1 MNKKLAALGIAV
13 ALILAAVVT
22 ILTSSTAPRT
32 TSPST
37 AAACNAGPADET
49 IPTAPPTDLIWKN
62 IGPVL
67 VPTSATYGPTRYD
80 KGLWTCYRH
89 DPMGAV
95 LAAYEIEAAAI
106 TSGWLQVANTQFVR
120 NTGQQAFM
128 TATEQQPPTP
138 LQPDQVAQPT
148 GFQVVSYTAQQATI
162 ETLADSGD
170 GEYQAVQNTVAW
182 SDGDWKMLLA
192 PDGSNGPDP
201 QIVNSTSGFVLWGGG
216 NG

>member
-1 MNKKLAALGIAV
+1 MNKKLAALGLAA
-13 ALILAAVVT
+13 ALILVAIVLAFT
-22 ILTSSTAPRT
+22 STSSTAPRPT
-32 TSPST
+32 T
-37 AAACNAGPADET
+37 AASCNAGPADET

-62 IGPVL
+62 IGPML

-80 KGLWTCYRH
+80 EGLWTCYRH

-106 TSGWLQVANTQFVR
+106 TSDWLQVVNTQFVK
-120 NTGQQAFM
+120 NAGQQAFI

-138 LQPDQVAQPT
+138 PQPDQVAPPT
-148 GFQVVSYTAQQATI
+148 GFQVVSYTPQQATI

-170 GEYQAVQNTVAW
+170 DQYQAVQNTVAW